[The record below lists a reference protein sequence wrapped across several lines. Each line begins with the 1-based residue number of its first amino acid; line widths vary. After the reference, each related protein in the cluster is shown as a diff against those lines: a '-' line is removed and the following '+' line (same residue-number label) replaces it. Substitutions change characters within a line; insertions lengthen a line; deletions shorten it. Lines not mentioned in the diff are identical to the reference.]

1 MYLTIGQAIAYGLAL
16 LATGFLLGI
25 LAKPF
30 KGQVTK

>member
-1 MYLTIGQAIAYGLAL
+1 MDLTIAL
-16 LATGFLLGI
+16 FFAGVLLGFLLGI